1 MSLDF
6 EMNGIFP
13 TPIYFAKL
21 KKFTDME
28 LRVIKLIGENQTVR
42 NMGNSRSE
50 DTFILKSKPF
60 ENIRKQLMQHIRQY
74 FNKVICTYDKQS
86 KSGSGSD
93 ASKRKV
99 KGTLHLVSQKH
110 AIKVKVNLYR

>member
-74 FNKVICTYDKQS
+74 FNKVICTSDNIVPYITQS
-86 KSGSGSD
+86 W
-93 ASKRKV
+93 
-99 KGTLHLVSQKH
+99 
-110 AIKVKVNLYR
+110 IN